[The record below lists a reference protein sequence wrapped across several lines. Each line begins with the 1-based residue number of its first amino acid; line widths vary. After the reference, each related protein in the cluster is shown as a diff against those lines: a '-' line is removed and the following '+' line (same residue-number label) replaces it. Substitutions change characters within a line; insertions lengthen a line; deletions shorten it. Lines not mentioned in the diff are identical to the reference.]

1 MRRLAIQR
9 TPALWPA
16 DPPLRFKHMNYLISR
31 YNPQLVLTSVLIAS
45 FASYVALD
53 LAKRMSASD
62 FRVSLGWWAAGSLS
76 MGTGIWSMHFVG
88 MLAYSLPI
96 PLGYTIFLT
105 MLSWVAAVAVS
116 GLSLWLASHSRLT
129 PTHLGCG
136 ALLMGSGICAMHY
149 TGMAALDMAPVI
161 VWRWELVAAS
171 AAIAVGAS
179 AVALLIFFRLRVA
192 QAGRS
197 RFYQLLA
204 ALVMGLA
211 ISGMHY
217 TGMASASFPSGSLCL
232 SANALNGDQLGWL
245 VILASVALL
254 TLTLLTSIW
263 DTRMQ
268 LTASLET
275 ANEGLHSVNDELQK
289 RAFLD
294 PLTGLANR
302 ELFDDRLQHAL
313 ARLQRSD
320 AKTQVAVLF
329 VDLDGFK
336 PINDTFGHA
345 AGDLVLKEVGLR
357 LTHMARESDT
367 VARIGGDEFVLLM
380 EGLSDAQDSYC
391 LARRILLALAL
402 PLQLAEL
409 QVHVAGSIGIAHF
422 PAHGPS
428 DKLLAHAD
436 AAMYAA
442 KRAGGN
448 TFVVFEPQMAAG
460 AEQQLSLNFDL
471 SHAVARGQ
479 LSLLYQPKIDTLSGQ
494 LCGVEALLRWQH
506 PERGVIG
513 PDVFI
518 PVAERYGL
526 IHGMGQWV
534 IDEACR
540 QMEVWDGLGVVINV
554 AINLSVHQLRRED
567 LPERIQQALQRH
579 CVDPARLLCE
589 ITESVAME
597 DIKAMQRAC
606 DGLRRIGVYL
616 SIDDFGT
623 GYSSLSYLRQ
633 LPVRQLKI
641 DRSFVSDLQTS
652 EDARAVV
659 DAVIKLAHALGLT
672 VVAEGVET
680 AGQSDILHSLGCD
693 ELQGYFFGRPMPA
706 DALLTWPAGRTV
718 GVA

>member
-1 MRRLAIQR
+1 ME
-9 TPALWPA
+9 
-16 DPPLRFKHMNYLISR
+16 YLIPSYDR
-31 YNPQLVLTSVLIAS
+31 QLVFTSLLIAS

-53 LAKRMSASD
+53 MAKRMWATE
-62 FRVSLGWWAAGSLS
+62 FRVALGWWAAGSLS

-96 PLGYTIFLT
+96 PLGYTVFLT
-105 MLSWVAAVAVS
+105 VLSWVAAVAVS
-116 GLSLWLASHSRLT
+116 GLSLWLASHGRLT
-129 PTHLGCG
+129 PTHLGGG
-136 ALLMGSGICAMHY
+136 ALLMGAGICAMHY
-149 TGMAALDMAPVI
+149 TGMAALDMAPAI
-161 VWRWELVAAS
+161 VWRWELVVAS

-179 AVALLIFFRLRVA
+179 AVALLIFFWLRVVK
-192 QAGRS
+192 AGRG

-217 TGMASASFPSGSLCL
+217 IGMAAANFPLGSVCL
-232 SANALNGDQLGWL
+232 SAGTLNGGQLGWL
-245 VILASVALL
+245 VILASLALL
-254 TLTLLTSIW
+254 TITLFSSTW
-263 DTRMQ
+263 DTRVQ
-268 LTASLET
+268 LAASLKT
-275 ANEGLHSVNDELQK
+275 ANAELRLANDELQK

-294 PLTGLANR
+294 PLTGLPNR
-302 ELFDDRLQHAL
+302 QLFDDRLQHAL

-320 AKTQVAVLF
+320 EKTYVAVLF

-336 PINDTFGHA
+336 PINDSFGHA

-357 LTHMARESDT
+357 LSRTARESDT

-380 EGLSDAQDSYC
+380 EGLSDVEDSYC
-391 LARRILLALAL
+391 LARRILLALAP

-409 QVHVAGSIGIAHF
+409 QVHVVGSIGISHSEAR
-422 PAHGPS
+422 GPS
-428 DKLLAHAD
+428 DELMAHAD

-448 TFVVFEPQMAAG
+448 TYVVFEPQMAVG
-460 AEQQLSLNFDL
+460 AAQQLSLNFDL
-471 SHAVARGQ
+471 SRAVADRQ
-479 LSLLYQPKIDTLSGQ
+479 LNLVYQPKVDTLSGK

-506 PERGVIG
+506 PERGAIS

-526 IHGMGQWV
+526 IHEMGQWV
-534 IDEACR
+534 IDEACK
-540 QMEVWDGLGVVINV
+540 QMQAWDEMGFVVNV

-567 LPERIQQALQRH
+567 LPERIQQALERH
-579 CVDPARLLCE
+579 RVDPARLLCE

-606 DGLRRIGVYL
+606 DGLRRIGVFL

-641 DRSFVSDLQTS
+641 DRSFINDLETS

-659 DAVIKLAHALGLT
+659 DAVIKLAHALSLS

-680 AGQSDILHSLGCD
+680 AGQRDILQGLNCD
-693 ELQGYFFGRPMPA
+693 ELQGYFFARPMAA
-706 DALLTWPAGRTV
+706 DDLLTSEFLLRA
-718 GVA
+718 

>member
-1 MRRLAIQR
+1 M
-9 TPALWPA
+9 
-16 DPPLRFKHMNYLISR
+16 DYLIPR
-31 YNPQLVLTSVLIAS
+31 YDRQLVLTSLLIAS

-53 LAKRMSASD
+53 MAKRMWATE
-62 FRVSLGWWAAGSLS
+62 FRVALGWWAAGSLS

-96 PLGYTIFLT
+96 PLGYTVFLT
-105 MLSWVAAVAVS
+105 VLSWVAAVAVS
-116 GLSLWLASHSRLT
+116 GLSLWLASHGRLT
-129 PTHLGCG
+129 PTHLGGG
-136 ALLMGSGICAMHY
+136 ALLMGAGICAMHY
-149 TGMAALDMAPVI
+149 TGMAALDMAPPI
-161 VWRWELVAAS
+161 VWRWELVVAS
-171 AAIAVGAS
+171 ATIAVGAS
-179 AVALLIFFRLRVA
+179 AVALLIFFWLRVVKA
-192 QAGRS
+192 SRG
-197 RFYQLLA
+197 RFYQLVA

-217 TGMASASFPSGSLCL
+217 TGMAAANFPLGSVCL
-232 SANALNGDQLGWL
+232 SANTLNGVQLGWL
-245 VILASVALL
+245 VILASLALL
-254 TLTLLTSIW
+254 TITLFSSTW
-263 DTRMQ
+263 DTRVQ
-268 LTASLET
+268 LAASLKT
-275 ANEGLHSVNDELQK
+275 ANAELQLANDELKK

-294 PLTGLANR
+294 PLTGLPNR
-302 ELFDDRLQHAL
+302 QLFDDRLEHAL

-320 AKTQVAVLF
+320 ETKYVAVLF

-336 PINDTFGHA
+336 PINDSFGHA

-357 LTHMARESDT
+357 LSRTARQSDT

-380 EGLSDAQDSYC
+380 EELSDVEDSYG
-391 LARRILLALAL
+391 LARRILLALAQ
-402 PLQLAEL
+402 PLQLADL
-409 QVHVAGSIGIAHF
+409 QVHVVGSVGIAHC
-422 PAHGPS
+422 PARGPS
-428 DKLLAHAD
+428 DKLMAHAD

-448 TFVVFEPQMAAG
+448 TYVVFEPQMAVG
-460 AEQQLSLNFDL
+460 AAQQLSLNFDL
-471 SHAVARGQ
+471 SRAVADRQ
-479 LSLLYQPKIDTLSGQ
+479 LNLVYQPKVDTLSGK

-506 PERGVIG
+506 PDRGAIA

-526 IHGMGQWV
+526 IHEMGQWV

-540 QMEVWDGLGVVINV
+540 QMQAWDEMGFVVNV

-567 LPERIQQALQRH
+567 LPERIQHALERH
-579 CVDPARLLCE
+579 RVDPGRLLCE

-606 DGLRRIGVYL
+606 DGLRRIGVFL

-633 LPVRQLKI
+633 IPVRQLKI
-641 DRSFVSDLQTS
+641 DRSFINDLETS

-659 DAVIKLAHALGLT
+659 DAVIKLAHALSLS

-680 AGQSDILHSLGCD
+680 AGQRDILQGLNCD
-693 ELQGYFFGRPMPA
+693 ELQGYFFARPMAA
-706 DALLTWPAGRTV
+706 DDLLTSEFLLRA
-718 GVA
+718 

>member
-1 MRRLAIQR
+1 ME
-9 TPALWPA
+9 
-16 DPPLRFKHMNYLISR
+16 YLIPR
-31 YNPQLVLTSVLIAS
+31 YDPQLVFTSLLIAS

-53 LAKRMSASD
+53 MAKRMWATD
-62 FRVSLGWWAAGSLS
+62 FRVALGWWAAGSLS

-96 PLGYTIFLT
+96 PLGYTVFLT
-105 MLSWVAAVAVS
+105 VLSWLAAVAVS
-116 GLSLWLASHSRLT
+116 GLSLWLASHGRLT
-129 PTHLGCG
+129 PPHLVGG
-136 ALLMGSGICAMHY
+136 ALLMGAGICAMHY
-149 TGMAALDMAPVI
+149 TGMAALDMAPAI
-161 VWRWELVAAS
+161 VWRWELVIAS

-179 AVALLIFFRLRVA
+179 AVALLIFFWLRVVK
-192 QAGRS
+192 AGRG

-217 TGMASASFPSGSLCL
+217 TGMAAANFPFGSVCL
-232 SANALNGDQLGWL
+232 SANTLNGVQLGWL
-245 VILASVALL
+245 VILASLALL
-254 TLTLLTSIW
+254 TITLFSSTW
-263 DTRMQ
+263 DTRVQ
-268 LTASLET
+268 LAASLKTAYAELQL
-275 ANEGLHSVNDELQK
+275 ANEELQK

-294 PLTGLANR
+294 TLTGLPNR
-302 ELFDDRLQHAL
+302 QLFDDRLQHAL

-320 AKTQVAVLF
+320 EKTYVAVLF

-336 PINDTFGHA
+336 PINDSFGHA

-357 LTHMARESDT
+357 LSRTARESDT

-380 EGLSDAQDSYC
+380 EDLSDVEDSYG
-391 LARRILLALAL
+391 LARRILLALSQ
-402 PLQLAEL
+402 PMQLAEL
-409 QVHVAGSIGIAHF
+409 QVHVVGSIGIAHC
-422 PAHGPS
+422 PARGPS
-428 DKLLAHAD
+428 EKLVAHAD
-436 AAMYAA
+436 VAMYAA

-448 TFVVFEPQMAAG
+448 TYVVFEPQMAAG
-460 AEQQLSLNFDL
+460 AAQQLSLNFDL
-471 SHAVARGQ
+471 SRAVADRQ
-479 LSLLYQPKIDTLSGQ
+479 LSLVYQPKVDTLSGK

-506 PERGVIG
+506 PERGAIS

-526 IHGMGQWV
+526 IHEMGQWV

-540 QMEVWDGLGVVINV
+540 QMQAWDEIGFVVNV

-567 LPERIQQALQRH
+567 LPERIQQALERH
-579 CVDPARLLCE
+579 GVGAARLLCE

-606 DGLRRIGVYL
+606 DGLRRIGVFL

-641 DRSFVSDLQTS
+641 DRSFINDLETSD
-652 EDARAVV
+652 DARAVV
-659 DAVIKLAHALGLT
+659 DAVIKLAHALSLS

-680 AGQSDILHSLGCD
+680 AGQRDILRGLDCD
-693 ELQGYFFGRPMPA
+693 ELQGYFFARPMPS
-706 DALLTWPAGRTV
+706 DDLLTWPTGRPV
-718 GVA
+718 GLVNLRELLD